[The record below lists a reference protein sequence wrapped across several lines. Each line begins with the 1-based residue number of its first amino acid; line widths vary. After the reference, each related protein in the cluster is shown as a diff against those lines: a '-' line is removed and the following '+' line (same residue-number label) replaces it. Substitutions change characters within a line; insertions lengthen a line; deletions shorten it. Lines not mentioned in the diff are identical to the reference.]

1 MALSS
6 MKLVAGPL
14 PARLGDPDLPL
25 KRPAIIS
32 TRKKSLPLQVK
43 SEGEWKPKAPLN
55 LGVSRREMMI
65 YLAAGTLIGRTE
77 PVEARITKPE
87 IRRKIREKLEMLRE
101 KAGLS
106 KPKNEN
112 GMKAPP
118 AEPSEKKFS
127 TSQAPIPFS
136 NSKPPV
142 VEANLP

>member
-1 MALSS
+1 MAFSS

-32 TRKKSLPLQVK
+32 TRKSLPLQVK
-43 SEGEWKPKAPLN
+43 SEGEWKPEAPLN

-65 YLAAGTLIGRTE
+65 YLAGGTLIGQTE
-77 PVEARITKPE
+77 PVEARTTKPE

-112 GMKAPP
+112 GIKAPP
-118 AEPSEKKFS
+118 AEPAEKKLS
-127 TSQAPIPFS
+127 PSQPPI
-136 NSKPPV
+136 PV